1 VREEEMHHHGQDNQ
15 TFGNCMT
22 DQELEEAI
30 EDAKSILKSLK
41 NKGSEVAKNRAEDY
55 LWYMQSKYKTAK
67 KIKSILDDVDA
78 INKEIENLEM
88 ERKLKNEKDI

>member
-1 VREEEMHHHGQDNQ
+1 MHHHGQDNQ
-15 TFGNCMT
+15 TTGNCMT
-22 DQELEEAI
+22 DQEFEELKEEI
-30 EDAKSILKSLK
+30 ESAKSILESLK
-41 NKGSEVAKNRAEDY
+41 NKGGEIAKNRAEDY

-67 KIKSILDDVDA
+67 KIKSILDEVDS

>member
-1 VREEEMHHHGQDNQ
+1 
-15 TFGNCMT
+15 MT

-30 EDAKSILKSLK
+30 
-41 NKGSEVAKNRAEDY
+41 EDY